1 MIAMLQTKETESV
14 TRRLEQARE
23 QIQAT
28 ALVAGQDILDPARF
42 AEDTAHM
49 VVVDV
54 FSRACPVGNAGER
67 LRLFLT
73 EDGYQQAVESAG
85 RREMTVRRH
94 AKVQNGAL
102 QYDEVAETLE

>member
-1 MIAMLQTKETESV
+1 MDRLRESESV
-14 TRRLEQARE
+14 TRRLEQARAN
-23 QIQAT
+23 IQAT

-54 FSRACPVGNAGER
+54 LSYSYPLGNRGER

-73 EDGYQQAVESAG
+73 EDGYQQAQENAEQG
-85 RREMTVRRH
+85 KITIRKHATVR
-94 AKVQNGAL
+94 NGAL
-102 QYDEVAETLE
+102 QYDEVAQTLD